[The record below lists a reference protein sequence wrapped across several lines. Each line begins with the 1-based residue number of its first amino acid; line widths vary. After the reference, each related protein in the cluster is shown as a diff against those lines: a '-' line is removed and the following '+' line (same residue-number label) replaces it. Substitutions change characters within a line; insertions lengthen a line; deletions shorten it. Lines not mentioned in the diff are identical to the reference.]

1 MGRRVQEELR
11 RREAMQLGE
20 ICTRNVVNV
29 ERNTS
34 IHEAAR
40 LMRSHH
46 VGDVIVVDRGT
57 RGLMPVGIVTDRD
70 IVVQVIA
77 AGLDPA
83 QLTAGDVM
91 TLDLVSAPQDQG
103 LFETVEQMHRYGVRR
118 LPVTDKSGCLVG
130 VVAAD
135 DLLELFAM
143 QLSSLSKVAVSE
155 RMQELHARV

>member
-1 MGRRVQEELR
+1 
-11 RREAMQLGE
+11 MQLGE

-29 ERNTS
+29 ERNTT
-34 IHEAAR
+34 IHETSR

-46 VGDVIVVDRGT
+46 VGDVIVVDRGP
-57 RGLMPVGIVTDRD
+57 RGLIPVGIVTDRN

-83 QLTAGDVM
+83 RLTAGDVM
-91 TLDLVSAPQDQG
+91 ALGLVSAPLDQG
-103 LFETVEQMHRYGVRR
+103 LFETVEQMYRHGVRR
-118 LPVTDKSGCLVG
+118 LPVTDPAGCLVG
-130 VVAAD
+130 VIAAD

>member
-1 MGRRVQEELR
+1 
-11 RREAMQLGE
+11 MQLGE

-29 ERNTS
+29 ERNAS
-34 IHEAAR
+34 IHETAR

-46 VGDVIVVDRGT
+46 VGDVIVVDRGP
-57 RGLMPVGIVTDRD
+57 RGLVPVGIVNDRD

-83 QLTAGDVM
+83 RLTAGDVM

-103 LFETVEQMHRYGVRR
+103 LFETVEQMHRHGVRR
-118 LPVTDKSGCLVG
+118 LPVTDKLGCLVG

-135 DLLELFAM
+135 DLLDLFAM